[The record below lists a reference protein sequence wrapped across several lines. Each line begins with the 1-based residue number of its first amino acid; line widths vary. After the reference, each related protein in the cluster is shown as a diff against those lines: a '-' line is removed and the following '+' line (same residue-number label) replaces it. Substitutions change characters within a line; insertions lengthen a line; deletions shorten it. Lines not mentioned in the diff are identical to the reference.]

1 MSQNCFFTVWIIFY
15 HVSFFCFF
23 LSVYIH
29 TISLSILSITLATFV
44 SWIKIYYANSTDNYW
59 PSSTVLRPPNESVF
73 WVKTKIS
80 SQDCHVLKVYE
91 RVECQELTG
100 RKLSIVF
107 FLFFSQLFS
116 LDRNFPRTLSQIYAD
131 DRTYSFGTFTV
142 HGIMVFYTITQCLHT
157 KTRSKINKYVFINIT
172 ILLTC

>member
-44 SWIKIYYANSTDNYW
+44 SWIKIYYSNSTDNYW
-59 PSSTVLRPPNESVF
+59 PSSTVLRPPNDSVF

-100 RKLSIVF
+100 RRLSIVF
-107 FLFFSQLFS
+107 FFFSPSCFLWTETFQGPS
-116 LDRNFPRTLSQIYAD
+116 LRFMLMIEHIRSGPLRSTALW
-131 DRTYSFGTFTV
+131 FFTPLPSACMLKHEV
-142 HGIMVFYTITQCLHT
+142 
-157 KTRSKINKYVFINIT
+157 K
-172 ILLTC
+172 